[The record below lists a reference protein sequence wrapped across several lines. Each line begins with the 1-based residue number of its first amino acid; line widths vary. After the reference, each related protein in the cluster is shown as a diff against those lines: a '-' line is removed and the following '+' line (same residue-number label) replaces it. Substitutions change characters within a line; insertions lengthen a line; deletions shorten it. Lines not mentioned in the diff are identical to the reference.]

1 VPTQG
6 GGAGARRRGRGD
18 MRRPLLP
25 GSGPLAGLPPV
36 LVFLVVAVVFAVAVF
51 VGGPIGALLL
61 ALLAVGVAV
70 LLATTWARLS
80 PPERLARAFV
90 LAVLVAVTIG
100 VALR

>member
-1 VPTQG
+1 
-6 GGAGARRRGRGD
+6 

-25 GSGPLAGLPPV
+25 GSGPLAGTPPV
-36 LVFLVVAVVFAVAVF
+36 LVFVVVAAVFAVAVV
-51 VGGPIGALLL
+51 VGGPVGALLL

-80 PPERLARAFV
+80 PPERLARLVV

>member
-1 VPTQG
+1 
-6 GGAGARRRGRGD
+6 

-25 GSGPLAGLPPV
+25 GSGPLAGVPPV
-36 LVFLVVAVVFAVAVF
+36 LAFLVVAAVF
-51 VGGPIGALLL
+51 VVAVVVGGVIGAVLL

-70 LLATTWARLS
+70 LLATTWRRLS
-80 PPERLARAFV
+80 PPERLARSLA

>member
-1 VPTQG
+1 
-6 GGAGARRRGRGD
+6 

-25 GSGPLAGLPPV
+25 GSGPLARVSPV
-36 LVFLVVAVVFAVAVF
+36 LAFFLVVVVFAVAVII
-51 VGGPIGALLL
+51 GGLIGALLL

-80 PPERLARAFV
+80 PPERLARVLV
-90 LAVLVAVTIG
+90 LAALVAVTVG

>member
-1 VPTQG
+1 
-6 GGAGARRRGRGD
+6 

-25 GSGPLAGLPPV
+25 GSGPLARVSPV
-36 LVFLVVAVVFAVAVF
+36 LAFAAVVAVFAVAV
-51 VGGPIGALLL
+51 VLGGPVGALLL

-80 PPERLARAFV
+80 PPERLARVLV
-90 LAVLVAVTIG
+90 LAVLVAVAVG

>member
-1 VPTQG
+1 
-6 GGAGARRRGRGD
+6 

-25 GSGPLAGLPPV
+25 GSGPLAGTPPV
-36 LVFLVVAVVFAVAVF
+36 LVFLVVAVVFAVAIL
-51 VGGPIGALLL
+51 VGGSIGALLL

-80 PPERLARAFV
+80 PPERLARGLV

-100 VALR
+100 MALR

>member
-1 VPTQG
+1 
-6 GGAGARRRGRGD
+6 

-25 GSGPLAGLPPV
+25 GSGPLARVSPV
-36 LVFLVVAVVFAVAVF
+36 LVFLAVAAVFAVAVV
-51 VGGPIGALLL
+51 VGGPLGALLL

-80 PPERLARAFV
+80 PPERLARSLV
-90 LAVLVAVTIG
+90 LAVLVAVAIG

>member
-1 VPTQG
+1 
-6 GGAGARRRGRGD
+6 

-25 GSGPLAGLPPV
+25 GSGPLAGVSPL
-36 LVFLVVAVVFAVAVF
+36 LAFLVVVVVFAVAV
-51 VGGPIGALLL
+51 VLGGPVGALLL

-80 PPERLARAFV
+80 PQERLARVLV
-90 LAVLVAVTIG
+90 LAVLVAVTVG

>member
-1 VPTQG
+1 
-6 GGAGARRRGRGD
+6 

-25 GSGPLAGLPPV
+25 GSGPLAGVSPV
-36 LVFLVVAVVFAVAVF
+36 LAFLVVAAVF
-51 VGGPIGALLL
+51 VVAVVVGGMVGTVLL

-70 LLATTWARLS
+70 LLATTWQRLS
-80 PPERLARAFV
+80 PPERLARTLV

>member
-1 VPTQG
+1 
-6 GGAGARRRGRGD
+6 

-25 GSGPLAGLPPV
+25 GSGPLARVSPV
-36 LVFLVVAVVFAVAVF
+36 LAFLAVAVVFAVAVV
-51 VGGPIGALLL
+51 VGGLVGALLL

-80 PPERLARAFV
+80 PPERLARVLV
-90 LAVLVAVTIG
+90 LAVLVAVAIG